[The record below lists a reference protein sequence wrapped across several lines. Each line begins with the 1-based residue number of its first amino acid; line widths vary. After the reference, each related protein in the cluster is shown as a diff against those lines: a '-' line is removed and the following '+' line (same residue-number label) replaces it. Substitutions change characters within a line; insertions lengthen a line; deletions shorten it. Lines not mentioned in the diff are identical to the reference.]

1 MGAIISAISGALVFL
16 KDGARSLLNS
26 VVDLM
31 KSLLDKLKALFSWKS
46 DDEVLM
52 KIKGI
57 GTYKNGN
64 TTLKMEGGKATIIRK
79 NKKTV
84 SVAVGSTLKD
94 LGGAITDLGDKIDD
108 PNASEQDTQKAYE
121 TMQSQ
126 SAQAK
131 KNFELIANALPQS
144 VN

>member
-52 KIKGI
+52 KIKGN

-64 TTLKMEGGKATIIRK
+64 TTLKMEGGKATVGRRTLMWIFAWLT
-79 NKKTV
+79 KT
-84 SVAVGSTLKD
+84 SL
-94 LGGAITDLGDKIDD
+94 
-108 PNASEQDTQKAYE
+108 
-121 TMQSQ
+121 
-126 SAQAK
+126 
-131 KNFELIANALPQS
+131 
-144 VN
+144 